1 MLKQLLHKKIQN
13 AKTKVTLYLVSRKL
27 MLQQY

>member
-1 MLKQLLHKKIQN
+1 MLKQLLQQKIQN
-13 AKTKVTLYLVSRKL
+13 AKTKVTLYLVSCKL